1 MEAIEVSGKTVEE
14 AIEKALNQLGLS
26 RSEVKIE
33 VLQEGKPGILG
44 IGGGEA
50 TVRVTPLKP
59 EEKAEE
65 IDLAGLAREVVEK
78 LLFLMKIPAT
88 VKVTKQEGQGPPVKV
103 EVEDEKGEL
112 GLLIGRRGDNLATFQ
127 YMVNFILSRRLK
139 SAVRVLVDVA
149 GYRQRRRKELEELA
163 ERVADLVRSTHRS
176 ITLEP
181 MPARDR
187 RVIHLTLRE
196 QPGVS
201 TRSIGTGENRRVV
214 ISPQREGE
222 VEVEE

>member
-14 AIEKALNQLGLS
+14 AIEKALNQLGRS

-33 VLQEGKPGILG
+33 ILNEGKSGILG
-44 IGGGEA
+44 IGGEEA
-50 TVRVTPLKP
+50 RVRVTPLKP
-59 EEKAEE
+59 EEEV
-65 IDLAGLAREVVEK
+65 DLTGLAREVVEK

-88 VKVTKQEGQGPPVKV
+88 VKVEKQEGQAPPVKV

-127 YMVNFILSRRLK
+127 YMVNFILSRKLK

-163 ERVADLVRSTHRS
+163 LRVADLVRSTRRS

-187 RVIHLTLRE
+187 RIVHLALRE

-201 TRSIGTGENRRVV
+201 TRSIGTGENRRVM
-214 ISPQREGE
+214 ISPRREGE